1 MICQICNQ
9 EFTDAGFAYHIH
21 FSHHLSDKRYY
32 DRYIKVESE
41 GICEKCG
48 KEADFISLSNGYH
61 KLCKSCKNQSQKI
74 ICRIC
79 GQETNA
85 LGMPSH
91 CKKHGLT
98 TKDYYDKFLK
108 EGVCRIC
115 GKPTKFGTI
124 MTGYNKTCSRACQ
137 YEYQKTA
144 EYESIRI
151 STIQQTYGVDYTG
164 QIESAKEKRKQTTL
178 DHYGVENP
186 FQSDIVKE
194 KCKQTYIEHY
204 GTDHNMKSEKGKE
217 EYKQGVKKKYGT
229 DYITQAEEI
238 QAKSK
243 STKLSNQILNNELED
258 ADE

>member
-32 DRYIKVESE
+32 DRYIKAETE

-61 KLCKSCKNQSQKI
+61 KLCKLCKNQSQKI

-98 TKDYYDKFLK
+98 TKEYYDKFLK

-137 YEYQKTA
+137 YEYQKTD
-144 EYESIRI
+144 EYLQIMQSTNLEKYGVKAAFNNEKAKQTIRAK
-151 STIQQTYGVDYTG
+151 YGVD
-164 QIESAKEKRKQTTL
+164 
-178 DHYGVENP
+178 NP
-186 FQSDIVKE
+186 AQADEVKE
-194 KCKQTYIEHY
+194 KIKQTYIKHY

-229 DYITQAEEI
+229 DYITQAEEV